1 MTSSGW
7 PARLGLLA
15 VILAAEFVVLEA
27 GLRWRGGTEASPGFQ
42 ELFMQDA
49 RVGHR
54 LRPGAS
60 TRYATVEFATDLAI
74 NAEGVRDD
82 EPIGPK
88 APGEKRIVIL
98 GDSLVLSVQVA
109 LQETFG
115 KHLERNLQAADP
127 SQRWRVINAG
137 VQGYGPVDELLFFRH
152 VVRSFDADLVLVV
165 VFVGND
171 AIEAHD
177 KAAWI
182 DAGAPLVEGA
192 ADEATKRVRRLLR
205 SSMVWQN
212 ARLRWDMLKA
222 RFEGPGTE
230 RPLASYLADAPPEV
244 ASGLEASRR
253 AFGLI
258 ASEAATQGARTA
270 LVLMPARFQ
279 TDDADYERLRSV
291 VAAAG
296 DTLERDAAT
305 DRFRA
310 ALAPLGLPM
319 LDLLPVLR
327 AEPNRMDLF
336 FQRNVHLT
344 PRGHGVVGKALTDFV
359 MGGLGP
365 RP

>member
-1 MTSSGW
+1 MTTSSW

-27 GLRWRGGTEASPGFQ
+27 GLRWRGGSEASPGFQ
-42 ELFMQDA
+42 DLFMQDA

-60 TRYATVEFATDLAI
+60 TRYTTVEFTTDLEI
-74 NAEGVRDD
+74 NAQGVRDD
-82 EPIGPK
+82 QPVEAK
-88 APGEKRIVIL
+88 APNEKRIVIL
-98 GDSLVLSVQVA
+98 GDSLVLSVQVE

-127 SQRWRVINAG
+127 SHRWRVINAG
-137 VQGYGPVDELLFFRH
+137 VQGYGPVDEWLFYHH
-152 VVRSFDADLVLVV
+152 VVQALEADLVLIV

-182 DAGAPLVEGA
+182 DAGAPIVEGA

-230 RPLASYLADAPPEV
+230 RPLASYLANAPAEV

-258 ASEAATQGARTA
+258 ASEAASRGARTA
-270 LVLMPARFQ
+270 VVLMPARFQ
-279 TDDADYERLRSV
+279 TDDADYERLRAV

-305 DRFRA
+305 DRFRT
-310 ALAPLGLPM
+310 ALAPLGLPT

-327 AEPNRMDLF
+327 AEPNRTELF

-344 PRGHGVVGKALTDFV
+344 PRGHSVVGKALADFV
-359 MGGLGP
+359 
-365 RP
+365 REK